1 MDLEKLRRFSILGF
15 NGEVSIEIVKKRYL
29 ELAKKYHPDLH
40 MTKSVY
46 ERSVIEKKFLSI
58 KEAYEFLRG

>member
-1 MDLEKLRRFSILGF
+1 MR
-15 NGEVSIEIVKKRYL
+15 IVIDADACPKAVKNICL